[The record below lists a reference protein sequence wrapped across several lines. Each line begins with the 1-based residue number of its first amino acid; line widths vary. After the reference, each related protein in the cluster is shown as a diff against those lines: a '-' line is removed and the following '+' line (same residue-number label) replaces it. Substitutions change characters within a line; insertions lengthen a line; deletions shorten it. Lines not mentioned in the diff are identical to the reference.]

1 MKRGPHERN
10 FTVFHKRA
18 ILGVRA
24 AVVAMRNGLHSFVS
38 TNATARLPALEGTAR
53 RASSA
58 LVARDLNMSE
68 STAFATRRVA
78 WSASPAAR
86 ASVCSAMKKAL
97 IVDSQTPAYVA
108 TPTLPYVRTMFDS
121 QVFVPFAGVAG
132 AAPALLAVLL
142 LAVLLLAV
150 LLLVVLP
157 PAPVLER
164 RNLHPRVCDAM
175 RVHAA
180 RWASIV
186 VLCLP
191 LERWLRTLRS
201 TSLSRMEARCWQPG
215 VSERRKQERGKPR
228 TREGAENPV
237 SNRAQ
242 PEGPPPQAPRVW
254 GQEYK
259 SELYLIFHCTLTDSK
274 ARERQPVS

>member
-108 TPTLPYVRTMFDS
+108 TPTLPYERTMFDS
-121 QVFVPFAGVAG
+121 QVFVPSAGVTT
-132 AAPALLAVLL
+132 AAVPALLAVLL
-142 LAVLLLAV
+142 LAAAP
-150 LLLVVLP
+150 LVVVPL
-157 PAPVLER
+157 APVVER
-164 RNLHPRVCDAM
+164 RSLHPRM
-175 RVHAA
+175 RG
-180 RWASIV
+180 
-186 VLCLP
+186 
-191 LERWLRTLRS
+191 E
-201 TSLSRMEARCWQPG
+201 
-215 VSERRKQERGKPR
+215 
-228 TREGAENPV
+228 
-237 SNRAQ
+237 
-242 PEGPPPQAPRVW
+242 PQM
-254 GQEYK
+254 
-259 SELYLIFHCTLTDSK
+259 
-274 ARERQPVS
+274 

>member
-1 MKRGPHERN
+1 MCRGKLTTRTNPTAHMKRGPHERN

-150 LLLVVLP
+150 LLLAVLLLVVLP

-191 LERWLRTLRS
+191 LERWLRILRS

-215 VSERRKQERGKPR
+215 VSERIKKERNQGHAKAPK
-228 TREGAENPV
+228 TRCP
-237 SNRAQ
+237 
-242 PEGPPPQAPRVW
+242 
-254 GQEYK
+254 
-259 SELYLIFHCTLTDSK
+259 
-274 ARERQPVS
+274 